1 MVLRSVQPG
10 YRFTRSQLKNFT
22 MKSITN
28 LPDGI
33 SLLPITT
40 WENGHENFVHTF
52 KKNASFKLSIPSAQS
67 TNPYLDTTKN
77 FQWLIQYALDN
88 NLQLRAL
95 GNGWSFSEVAV
106 CEGGLVDTKALRL
119 TFNLKNSFLAP
130 EYLQNGNS
138 ATSLFFAE
146 CGISVLDLD
155 EKLEQDSNPKRSL
168 RASGASNGQT
178 IAGCTSTGTHG
189 SAFNVGAVHD
199 SIVGLHI
206 ITGPNSHVWL
216 EKKSNPIASDDFI
229 TWLGAEA
236 IRDDDM
242 FNAAVVS
249 FGSFGF
255 IHGIVIETEP
265 IFLLEQY
272 RTGNI
277 IYNEALKPAMNHLD
291 FSTILNELTAPQSGP
306 DKELYHFEI
315 LVNLQLFAPGDA
327 KKGVYF
333 KTMYKVPYRNDYTKI
348 TVDDKG
354 FTYGDDLLGVMS
366 TVLDGLGPGL
376 SSLLVPGLVN
386 KLFPLAFTAN
396 QSMTGT
402 LGETFSNT
410 KFRGKAASAAIGV
423 SSENASTVLEEIV
436 AINKEFPFAG
446 ALALRYV
453 KGTEALLGFT
463 HFPKTC
469 IMELDGVD
477 SKLSRIFIQKVW
489 TRLEELAIPFTMH
502 WGKFNFGL
510 TPDLVQK
517 MYGDNLLKWKSCRA
531 SLLVEE
537 VRKVFTNNFMNQ
549 CGLTDA

>member
-1 MVLRSVQPG
+1 MTSL
-10 YRFTRSQLKNFT
+10 
-22 MKSITN
+22 TN

-33 SLLPITT
+33 SILPITT

-52 KKNASFKLSIPSAQS
+52 KENCSFKLSIPSARS
-67 TNPYLDTTKN
+67 ANPYLDTTKN
-77 FQWLIQYALDN
+77 FQWLIQYAIEN
-88 NLQLRAL
+88 NIQLRAM

-119 TFNLKNSFLAP
+119 TYNLKNSFVAA
-130 EYLQNGNS
+130 EYLQSGKNAGD
-138 ATSLFFAE
+138 LFFAE

-155 EKLEQDSNPKRSL
+155 EKLERDHNPKRSL
-168 RASGASNGQT
+168 KASGASNGQT

-206 ITGPNSHVWL
+206 MVGPHRHVWI
-216 EKKSNPIASDDFI
+216 EKKSNPVASDEFVK
-229 TWLGAEA
+229 WLDAEV

-255 IHGIVIETEP
+255 IHGVVIETEP

-277 IYNEALKPAMNHLD
+277 VYNDALKKAMDRLD
-291 FSTILNELTAPQSGP
+291 FSDILDELPAPP
-306 DKELYHFEI
+306 FAPEKEMYHFEI
-315 LVNLQLFAPGDA
+315 LVNLHTFEPGNA
-327 KKGVYF
+327 QKGVYF
-333 KTMYKVPYRNDYTKI
+333 KTMYKVPYRDDYEKI
-348 TVDDKG
+348 TEDDKG
-354 FTYGDDLLGVMS
+354 FTYGDDLLGVMG
-366 TVLDGLGPGL
+366 TVLDALGKGL
-376 SSLLVPGLVN
+376 SSALVPTIVN
-386 KLFPLAFTAN
+386 KLFPLAFTASE
-396 QSMTGT
+396 SMTGT
-402 LGETFSNT
+402 IGETFSNT

-423 SSENASTVLEEIV
+423 NAENASTVLEEIV

-453 KGTEALLGFT
+453 KGTSALLGFT
-463 HFPKTC
+463 HFDKTC

-477 SKLSRIFIQKVW
+477 SHLSRVFIQKVW
-489 TRLEELAIPFTMH
+489 SRLEELSIPFTMH

-510 TPDLVQK
+510 NRDLLQK
-517 MYGDNLLKWKSCRA
+517 MYADNIIKWKACRKA
-531 SLLVEE
+531 LLTDE
-537 VRKVFTNNFMNQ
+537 VQKVFTNSFMKQ
-549 CGLTDA
+549 CGLSD